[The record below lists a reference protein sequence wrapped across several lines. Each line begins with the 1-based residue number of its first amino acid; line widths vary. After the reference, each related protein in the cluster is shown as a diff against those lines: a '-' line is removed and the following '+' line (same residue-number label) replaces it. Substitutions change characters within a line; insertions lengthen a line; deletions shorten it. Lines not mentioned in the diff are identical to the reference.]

1 MNKNFTN
8 SRIARTLFVVFMVFI
23 LLFGAGSAS
32 SKRALVIAMK
42 TDEMQTILSDEENT
56 RLYFAYGS
64 NLDEGQMAE
73 RCLAATKAGLA
84 RIKGYRFVV
93 NRRGVASIV
102 ESPGDAVEG
111 VLWMIS
117 TQDEKILDLYEGVA
131 TGHYIKEDLVVED
144 IASGEFIEAFV
155 YIAVE
160 SEFGTPRI
168 GYLEKIV
175 RAAEKHGFTESYLKE
190 LKTWQ

>member
-73 RCLAATKAGLA
+73 RCLAATKAGL
-84 RIKGYRFVV
+84 
-93 NRRGVASIV
+93 ASIV

-175 RAAEKHGFTESYLKE
+175 RAAEKHGFTESYIKE